1 MEPLRTQNTCSAI
14 WREWAP
20 AKVLIAL
27 VIALV
32 ALFAAMRFIGMFCG
46 AAWRWILPL
55 SFVLMAQMPW
65 LLLSQAGRTQI
76 GLQRPVQS
84 YYLLAVVLGGLAAA
98 GCFVL
103 GVALFGAGTDNWFI
117 SIANNYRGMMN
128 TTGFP
133 LWKLHLIFTL
143 PALIFSPIG
152 EELFFRGLL
161 QRTLEERL
169 SAKTSTAIEC
179 SAFGLIHLCHH
190 GILATAAGL
199 SFMPVSGAVWAT
211 LMFMVAYLFA
221 WLRQHSGS
229 LYTAMVAHASF
240 NLCMN
245 ALIFAF
251 LW

>member
-1 MEPLRTQNTCSAI
+1 MNQTTQGAI
-14 WREWAP
+14 WREFLP
-20 AKVLIAL
+20 AKAL
-27 VIALV
+27 MAIVIALV
-32 ALFAAMRFIGMFCG
+32 GVFAAMRFIGMFSG
-46 AAWRWILPL
+46 ATWRWVLPL
-55 SFVLMAQMPW
+55 SFVLMSLMPW
-65 LLLSQAGRTQI
+65 LLLSKTGRTQI
-76 GLQRPVQS
+76 GLRRAQRS
-84 YYLLAVVLGGLAAA
+84 CYLLAMSLGALAAA

-103 GVALFGAGTDNWFI
+103 GVALFGTGADNWFI

-133 LWKLHLIFTL
+133 VWKLHLIFTL

-169 SAKTSTAIEC
+169 SAKSSTVIEC

-190 GILATAAGL
+190 GFLTTAAGL
-199 SFMPVSGAVWAT
+199 SFMLVSGAIWAT
-211 LMFMVAYLFA
+211 LMFMAAYLFA
-221 WLRQHSGS
+221 WLRKRSGS

-245 ALIFAF
+245 TLIFAI